1 MPTSRV
7 ARPAARPAATFR
19 VGWVRGEMVVYV
31 VVRDYAT
38 VRTQGGDGIFG
49 LLYGEAYLDERPN

>member
-1 MPTSRV
+1 
-7 ARPAARPAATFR
+7 
-19 VGWVRGEMVVYV
+19 MVVYAVWWGAHV